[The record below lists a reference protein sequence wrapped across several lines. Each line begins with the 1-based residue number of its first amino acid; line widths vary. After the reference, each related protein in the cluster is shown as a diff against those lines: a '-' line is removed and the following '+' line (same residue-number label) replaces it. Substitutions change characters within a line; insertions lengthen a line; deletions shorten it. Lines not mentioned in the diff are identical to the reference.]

1 MTLHVDVV
9 SPDRILWS
17 GEANMV
23 IARTVGGGDIA
34 FLTGHTPFVGALD
47 VSVVTIRSDAGD
59 QVVAVHGGFVEVSN
73 DNVTVLSDVAE
84 LAGQIDVARANEL
97 QAWAE
102 ERLRHEHDADAE
114 SALARARVRLDVA
127 SVA

>member
-1 MTLHVDVV
+1 MTLQVDVV

-34 FLTGHTPFVGALD
+34 FLTGHTPIVGALA
-47 VSVVTIRSDAGD
+47 VSVVTIRSDSGD

-73 DNVTVLSDVAE
+73 DKVTVLSDVAE
-84 LAGQIDVARANEL
+84 LADHIDVARAEEL
-97 QAWAE
+97 LAWAE
-102 ERLRHEHDADAE
+102 ERLRHEHDAEAE
-114 SALARARVRLDVA
+114 GALARAQLRLDVA
-127 SVA
+127 TR

>member
-9 SPDRILWS
+9 SPERILWS

-34 FLTGHTPFVGALD
+34 FMTGHTPLVGALEI
-47 VSVVTIRSDAGD
+47 SVVTIRSDAGD

-84 LAGQIDVARANEL
+84 LADQIDVARAEAL

-102 ERLRHEHDADAE
+102 ERLRHEHDAEAE
-114 SALARARVRLDVA
+114 TALARARVRLDVA
-127 SVA
+127 GIA

>member
-102 ERLRHEHDADAE
+102 ERLRHEPDADAE